1 MAHDTLQLGIHPHV
15 QPTGGSHGR
24 LAIAL
29 ALTLAMLIVEGVGG
43 WWSGSLALLADAAHM
58 LVDAGALALAWIAA
72 LLALKPADARRSY
85 GYGRIEVLAGFVNA
99 LVQVLLV
106 IAIVYEA
113 VRRLL
118 APEGIHIQSTVM
130 LVVAVAG
137 LLVNAIVLRSLHV
150 HDHAHDDL
158 NTAGAR
164 LHVFG
169 DLLGSVA
176 TVLAAL
182 LVCYLGWQWADP
194 LLSLGVSILILRSA
208 FVLLRRS
215 SHILLEGV
223 PEGLATDDI
232 HAVLLQA
239 DPAII
244 EVHHLHV
251 WQLASGSRMAT
262 LHARVCDGG
271 DAQRVLHAIQHVL
284 MEHFAIGHA
293 TVQIES
299 AECVDPGR
307 ECVESGHQHDDACSH
322 DDAKVPRGRGTTR
335 SRPTSRTRSR

>member
-1 MAHDTLQLGIHPHV
+1 MSHDVTHAVPHEHQHPAH
-15 QPTGGSHGR
+15 GSHGR
-24 LAIAL
+24 LALAF
-29 ALTLAMLIVEGVGG
+29 ALTLTMLVVEGVGG

-72 LLALKPADARRSY
+72 LLAMKPADARRSY

-106 IAIVYEA
+106 IAIAYEA
-113 VRRLL
+113 IRRLL

-130 LVVAVAG
+130 LVVAVIG
-137 LLVNAIVLRSLHV
+137 LVVNGVVLRSLHV

-182 LVCYLGWQWADP
+182 LVRYLDWAWADP
-194 LLSLGVSILILRSA
+194 LLSLLVSVLILRGA

-223 PEGLATDDI
+223 PEGLATDEVRVALE
-232 HAVLLQA
+232 HA
-239 DPAII
+239 DPAIAG
-244 EVHHLHV
+244 VHHLHV

-262 LHARVCDGG
+262 LHARLGDGG
-271 DAQRVLHAIQHVL
+271 DPQRALRVIQRVLC
-284 MEHFAIGHA
+284 ERFEIGHA

-299 AECVDPGR
+299 AECVDPGA
-307 ECVESGHQHDDACSH
+307 ECVEPGLAHGDVAVHGGGDAGPGAADTH
-322 DDAKVPRGRGTTR
+322 GD
-335 SRPTSRTRSR
+335 RPHGP